1 QRGPMLPDIR
11 LLVVAVLAAIAG
23 ISCGLGLFATF
34 RVNHEPLLRFS
45 EGGPPLPLALDNRT
59 APEIGFPIAARLS
72 VNAAAKPISAPVL
85 IPPPPA
91 ANSSQAG
98 TGLGSGLVSRLG
110 SRLGPPN
117 PTRAAAPN
125 NSEAASLGAP
135 EDGSI
140 ATTPAT
146 SVIQNS
152 ETQPEAESATTSE
165 RQVRAVVSNV
175 AVAVANEAAVDK
187 TGDERS
193 VGEDQPPAAK

>member
-1 QRGPMLPDIR
+1 MLPDIR

-23 ISCGLGLFATF
+23 MSCGLGLFATL
-34 RVNHEPLLRFS
+34 RVHQGPLLRFS
-45 EGGPPLPLALDNRT
+45 EGGPPLQLALDNRT

-72 VNAAAKPISAPVL
+72 VNAAAKPISV
-85 IPPPPA
+85 
-91 ANSSQAG
+91 SSQAG
-98 TGLGSGLVSRLG
+98 TGLGSRLG
-110 SRLGPPN
+110 EGLGPFNSAP
-117 PTRAAAPN
+117 AATPN

-165 RQVRAVVSNV
+165 QQVSAVVSNV
-175 AVAVANEAAVDK
+175 AVAVANEA
-187 TGDERS
+187 RS
-193 VGEDQPPAAK
+193 TKRATSVQSPRISRPRQNRL